1 MRSVAGLK
9 AGVSVDEAQRHLAK
23 SFALAGIESGMTDA
37 RALIGAALRLSR
49 AQLLA
54 QSDRLLEPREIAA
67 IDALAARRM
76 KREPVSRILG
86 RKEFWSLTLD
96 VTPDVLVPRPDTETL
111 IEAALDYVV
120 RGGLRLEPLRILDIG
135 TGTGALMLALLQE
148 LPNARGVATDLS
160 MSALHVAR
168 GNAERL
174 RLASRCSFVTCNLA
188 DGVRGRFDLIVS
200 NPPYIAR
207 GAISSLD
214 PEVRD
219 YDPRLALDGGADGL
233 DAYRAIAASV
243 PPLLAQGGR
252 LIMELGIGQAPPVT
266 SLLEAAKFTVLSVRN
281 DLAGIPRAI
290 SAKIAL
296 SAGHEGT
303 ALPKG

>member
-1 MRSVAGLK
+1 MRTVAGLK
-9 AGVSVDEAQRHLAK
+9 AGISVDEAQRILSK

-86 RKEFWSLTLD
+86 RKEFWSLMLD

-148 LPNARGVATDLS
+148 LPNARGVATDVS
-160 MSALHVAR
+160 VAALHVAR

-174 RLASRCSFVTCNLA
+174 KLASRCSFVACNLA
-188 DGVRGRFDLIVS
+188 DGVQGRFDLIVS

-207 GAISSLD
+207 GAIALLD

-219 YDPRLALDGGADGL
+219 FDPRLALDGGADGL

-243 PPLLAQGGR
+243 PPLLAPGGR
-252 LIMELGIGQAPPVT
+252 LIMELGVGQAPPVT
-266 SLLEAAKFTVLSVRN
+266 ALFEAAKFIVLSVRN
-281 DLAGIPRAI
+281 DLGGIARALI
-290 SAKIAL
+290 AKI
-296 SAGHEGT
+296 GV
-303 ALPKG
+303 

>member
-1 MRSVAGLK
+1 MRTVAGLK
-9 AGVSVDEAQRHLAK
+9 AGISVDEAQRTLSK

-86 RKEFWSLTLD
+86 RKEFWSLMLD

-148 LPNARGVATDLS
+148 LPNARGVATDVS
-160 MSALHVAR
+160 VAALHVAR

-174 RLASRCSFVTCNLA
+174 NLASRCSFVACNLA
-188 DGVRGRFDLIVS
+188 DGVQGRFDLIVS

-207 GAISSLD
+207 GAIALLD

-219 YDPRLALDGGADGL
+219 FDPRLALDGGADGL

-243 PPLLAQGGR
+243 PPLLAPGGR
-252 LIMELGIGQAPPVT
+252 LIMELGVGQAPPVT
-266 SLLEAAKFTVLSVRN
+266 ALFEAAKFIVLSVRN
-281 DLAGIPRAI
+281 DLGGIARALI
-290 SAKIAL
+290 AKI
-296 SAGHEGT
+296 GV
-303 ALPKG
+303 

>member
-1 MRSVAGLK
+1 MRTVAGLK
-9 AGVSVDEAQRHLAK
+9 AGISVDEAQRTLSK
-23 SFALAGIESGMTDA
+23 SFALAGIDSGMTDA

-86 RKEFWSLTLD
+86 RKEFWSLMLD

-148 LPNARGVATDLS
+148 LPNARGVATDVS
-160 MSALHVAR
+160 VAALHVAR

-174 RLASRCSFVTCNLA
+174 KLASRCSFVACNLA
-188 DGVRGRFDLIVS
+188 DGVQGRFDLIVS

-207 GAISSLD
+207 GAIASLD

-219 YDPRLALDGGADGL
+219 FDPRLALDGGADGL

-243 PPLLAQGGR
+243 PPLLAPGGR
-252 LIMELGIGQAPPVT
+252 LIMELGVGQAPPVT
-266 SLLEAAKFTVLSVRN
+266 ALFEAAKFIVLSIRN
-281 DLAGIPRAI
+281 DLGGIARALI
-290 SAKIAL
+290 AKI
-296 SAGHEGT
+296 GV
-303 ALPKG
+303 

>member
-1 MRSVAGLK
+1 MRTVAGLK
-9 AGVSVDEAQRHLAK
+9 AGISVDEAQRILSK

-37 RALIGAALRLSR
+37 RTLIGAALRLSR

-86 RKEFWSLTLD
+86 RKEFWSLMLD

-148 LPNARGVATDLS
+148 LPNARGVATDVS
-160 MSALHVAR
+160 VAALHVAR

-174 RLASRCSFVTCNLA
+174 KLASRCSFVACNLA
-188 DGVRGRFDLIVS
+188 DGVQGRFDLIVS

-207 GAISSLD
+207 GAIALLD

-219 YDPRLALDGGADGL
+219 FDPRLALDGGADGL

-243 PPLLAQGGR
+243 PPLLAPGGR
-252 LIMELGIGQAPPVT
+252 LIMELGVGQAPPVT
-266 SLLEAAKFTVLSVRN
+266 ALFEAAKFIVLSIRN
-281 DLAGIPRAI
+281 DLGGIARALI
-290 SAKIAL
+290 AKI
-296 SAGHEGT
+296 GV
-303 ALPKG
+303 

>member
-1 MRSVAGLK
+1 VRTVAGLK
-9 AGVSVDEAQRHLAK
+9 AGNSVDEAQRILSK

-86 RKEFWSLTLD
+86 RKEFWSLMLD

-148 LPNARGVATDLS
+148 LPNARGVATDVS
-160 MSALHVAR
+160 VAALHVAR

-174 RLASRCSFVTCNLA
+174 KLASRCSFVACNLA
-188 DGVRGRFDLIVS
+188 DGVQGRFDLIVS

-207 GAISSLD
+207 GAIASLD

-219 YDPRLALDGGADGL
+219 FDPRLALDGGADGL

-243 PPLLAQGGR
+243 PPLLAPGGR
-252 LIMELGIGQAPPVT
+252 LIMELGVGQAPPVT
-266 SLLEAAKFTVLSVRN
+266 ALFEATKFIVLSIRN
-281 DLAGIPRAI
+281 DLGGIARALI
-290 SAKIAL
+290 AKI
-296 SAGHEGT
+296 GV
-303 ALPKG
+303 

>member
-1 MRSVAGLK
+1 MRTVAGLK
-9 AGVSVDEAQRHLAK
+9 AGISVDEAQRILSK
-23 SFALAGIESGMTDA
+23 SFALAGIDSGMTDA

-86 RKEFWSLTLD
+86 RKEFWSLMLD

-148 LPNARGVATDLS
+148 LPNARGVATDVS
-160 MSALHVAR
+160 VAALHVAR

-174 RLASRCSFVTCNLA
+174 KLASRCSFVACNLA
-188 DGVRGRFDLIVS
+188 DGVQGRFDLIVS

-207 GAISSLD
+207 GAIALLD

-219 YDPRLALDGGADGL
+219 FDPRLALDGGADGL

-243 PPLLAQGGR
+243 PPLLAPGGR
-252 LIMELGIGQAPPVT
+252 LIMELGVGQAPPVT
-266 SLLEAAKFTVLSVRN
+266 ALFEAAKFIVLSVRN
-281 DLAGIPRAI
+281 DLGGIARALI
-290 SAKIAL
+290 AKI
-296 SAGHEGT
+296 GV
-303 ALPKG
+303 

>member
-1 MRSVAGLK
+1 MRTVAGLK
-9 AGVSVDEAQRHLAK
+9 AGISVDEAQRILSK

-86 RKEFWSLTLD
+86 RKEFWSLMLD

-148 LPNARGVATDLS
+148 LPNARGVATDVS
-160 MSALHVAR
+160 VAALHVAR

-174 RLASRCSFVTCNLA
+174 KLASRCSFVACNLA
-188 DGVRGRFDLIVS
+188 DGVQGRFDLIVS

-207 GAISSLD
+207 GAIALLD

-219 YDPRLALDGGADGL
+219 FDPRLALDGGADGL

-243 PPLLAQGGR
+243 PPLLAPGGR
-252 LIMELGIGQAPPVT
+252 LIMELGVGQAPPVT
-266 SLLEAAKFTVLSVRN
+266 ALFEAAKFIVLSIRN
-281 DLAGIPRAI
+281 DLGGIARALI
-290 SAKIAL
+290 AKI
-296 SAGHEGT
+296 GV
-303 ALPKG
+303 

>member
-1 MRSVAGLK
+1 VRTVAGLK
-9 AGVSVDEAQRHLAK
+9 AGISVDEAQRTLSK
-23 SFALAGIESGMTDA
+23 SFALAGIDSGMTDA

-86 RKEFWSLTLD
+86 RKEFWSLMLD

-148 LPNARGVATDLS
+148 LPNARGVATDVS
-160 MSALHVAR
+160 VAALHVAR

-174 RLASRCSFVTCNLA
+174 KLASRCSFVACNLA
-188 DGVRGRFDLIVS
+188 DGVQGRFDLIVS

-207 GAISSLD
+207 GAIALLD

-219 YDPRLALDGGADGL
+219 FDPRLALDGGADGL

-243 PPLLAQGGR
+243 PPLLAPGGR
-252 LIMELGIGQAPPVT
+252 LIMELGVGQAPPVT
-266 SLLEAAKFTVLSVRN
+266 ALFEAAKFIVLSIRN
-281 DLAGIPRAI
+281 DLGGIARALI
-290 SAKIAL
+290 AKI
-296 SAGHEGT
+296 GV
-303 ALPKG
+303 

>member
-174 RLASRCSFVTCNLA
+174 RLASRCSFVACNLA
-188 DGVRGRFDLIVS
+188 DGVQGRFDLIVS

-266 SLLEAAKFTVLSVRN
+266 SLLEAAKFTVLSIRN

-296 SAGHEGT
+296 SAGHEET

>member
-1 MRSVAGLK
+1 VRTVAGLK
-9 AGVSVDEAQRHLAK
+9 AGISVDEAQRILSK
-23 SFALAGIESGMTDA
+23 SFALAGIDSGMTDA

-86 RKEFWSLTLD
+86 RKEFWSLMLD

-148 LPNARGVATDLS
+148 LPNARGVATDVS
-160 MSALHVAR
+160 VAALHVAR

-174 RLASRCSFVTCNLA
+174 KLASRCSFVACNLA
-188 DGVRGRFDLIVS
+188 DGVQGRFDLIVS

-207 GAISSLD
+207 GAIALLD

-219 YDPRLALDGGADGL
+219 FDPRLALDGGADGL

-243 PPLLAQGGR
+243 PPLLAPGGR
-252 LIMELGIGQAPPVT
+252 LIMELGVGQAPPVT
-266 SLLEAAKFTVLSVRN
+266 ALFEAARFIVLSIRN
-281 DLAGIPRAI
+281 DLGGIARALI
-290 SAKIAL
+290 AKI
-296 SAGHEGT
+296 GV
-303 ALPKG
+303 

>member
-1 MRSVAGLK
+1 VRTVAGLK
-9 AGVSVDEAQRHLAK
+9 AGISVDEAQRILSK
-23 SFALAGIESGMTDA
+23 SFALAGIDSGMTDA

-86 RKEFWSLTLD
+86 RKEFWSLMLD

-148 LPNARGVATDLS
+148 LPNARGVATDVS
-160 MSALHVAR
+160 VAALHVAR

-174 RLASRCSFVTCNLA
+174 KLASRCSFVACNLA
-188 DGVRGRFDLIVS
+188 DGVQGRFDLIVS

-207 GAISSLD
+207 GAIALLD

-219 YDPRLALDGGADGL
+219 FDPRLALDGGADGL

-243 PPLLAQGGR
+243 PPLLAPGGR
-252 LIMELGIGQAPPVT
+252 LIMELGVGQAPPVT
-266 SLLEAAKFTVLSVRN
+266 ALFEATKFIVLSIRN
-281 DLAGIPRAI
+281 DLGGIARALI
-290 SAKIAL
+290 AKI
-296 SAGHEGT
+296 GV
-303 ALPKG
+303 

>member
-1 MRSVAGLK
+1 VRTVAGLK
-9 AGVSVDEAQRHLAK
+9 AGISVDEAQRILSK

-86 RKEFWSLTLD
+86 RKEFWSLMLD

-148 LPNARGVATDLS
+148 LPNARGVATDVS
-160 MSALHVAR
+160 VAALHVAR

-174 RLASRCSFVTCNLA
+174 KLASRCSFVACNLA
-188 DGVRGRFDLIVS
+188 DGVQGRFDLIVS

-207 GAISSLD
+207 GAIASLD

-219 YDPRLALDGGADGL
+219 FDPRLALDGGADGL

-243 PPLLAQGGR
+243 PPLLAPGGR
-252 LIMELGIGQAPPVT
+252 LIMELGVGQAPPVT
-266 SLLEAAKFTVLSVRN
+266 ALFEATKFIVLSIRN
-281 DLAGIPRAI
+281 DLGGIARALI
-290 SAKIAL
+290 AKI
-296 SAGHEGT
+296 GV
-303 ALPKG
+303 

>member
-1 MRSVAGLK
+1 VRSVAGLK

-160 MSALHVAR
+160 ISALHVAR

-174 RLASRCSFVTCNLA
+174 RLASRCSFVACNLA
-188 DGVRGRFDLIVS
+188 DGVQGRFDLIVS

-243 PPLLAQGGR
+243 LPLLAQGGR

>member
-1 MRSVAGLK
+1 MRTVAGLK
-9 AGVSVDEAQRHLAK
+9 AGISVDEAQRILSK
-23 SFALAGIESGMTDA
+23 SFALAGIDSGMTDA

-86 RKEFWSLTLD
+86 RKEFWSLMLD

-148 LPNARGVATDLS
+148 LPNARGVATDVS
-160 MSALHVAR
+160 VAALHVAR

-174 RLASRCSFVTCNLA
+174 KLASRCSFVACNLA
-188 DGVRGRFDLIVS
+188 DGVQGRFDLIVS

-207 GAISSLD
+207 GAIASLD

-219 YDPRLALDGGADGL
+219 FDPRLALDGGADGL

-243 PPLLAQGGR
+243 LPLLAPGGR
-252 LIMELGIGQAPPVT
+252 LIMELGVGQAPPVT
-266 SLLEAAKFTVLSVRN
+266 ALFEAAKFIVLSIRN
-281 DLAGIPRAI
+281 DLGGIARALI
-290 SAKIAL
+290 AKI
-296 SAGHEGT
+296 GV
-303 ALPKG
+303 

>member
-1 MRSVAGLK
+1 VRTVAGLK
-9 AGVSVDEAQRHLAK
+9 AGISVDEAQRTLSK

-86 RKEFWSLTLD
+86 RKEFWSLMLD

-148 LPNARGVATDLS
+148 LPNARGVATDVS
-160 MSALHVAR
+160 VAALHVAR

-174 RLASRCSFVTCNLA
+174 KLASRCSFVACNLA
-188 DGVRGRFDLIVS
+188 DGVQGRFDLIVS

-207 GAISSLD
+207 GAIALLD

-219 YDPRLALDGGADGL
+219 FDPRLALDGGADGL

-243 PPLLAQGGR
+243 PPLLAPGGR
-252 LIMELGIGQAPPVT
+252 LIMELGVGQAPPVT
-266 SLLEAAKFTVLSVRN
+266 ALFEAAKFIVLSVRN
-281 DLAGIPRAI
+281 DLGGIARALI
-290 SAKIAL
+290 AKI
-296 SAGHEGT
+296 GV
-303 ALPKG
+303 

>member
-1 MRSVAGLK
+1 MRTVAGLK
-9 AGVSVDEAQRHLAK
+9 AGISVDEAQRTLSK
-23 SFALAGIESGMTDA
+23 SFALAGIDSGMTDA

-86 RKEFWSLTLD
+86 RKEFWSLMLD

-148 LPNARGVATDLS
+148 LPNARGVATDVS
-160 MSALHVAR
+160 VAALHVAR

-174 RLASRCSFVTCNLA
+174 KLASRCSFVACNLA
-188 DGVRGRFDLIVS
+188 DGVQGRFDLIVS

-207 GAISSLD
+207 GAIALLD

-219 YDPRLALDGGADGL
+219 FDPRLALDGGADGL

-243 PPLLAQGGR
+243 PPLLAPGGR
-252 LIMELGIGQAPPVT
+252 LIMELGVGQAPPVT
-266 SLLEAAKFTVLSVRN
+266 ALFEAAKFIVLSVRN
-281 DLAGIPRAI
+281 DLGGIARALI
-290 SAKIAL
+290 AKI
-296 SAGHEGT
+296 GV
-303 ALPKG
+303 

>member
-1 MRSVAGLK
+1 MK
-9 AGVSVDEAQRHLAK
+9 AGVSVDEAQRILSK

-174 RLASRCSFVTCNLA
+174 RLASRCSFVACNLA
-188 DGVRGRFDLIVS
+188 DGVQSRFDLIVP

-266 SLLEAAKFTVLSVRN
+266 SLLEAAKFTVLSIRN

>member
-1 MRSVAGLK
+1 MRTVAGLK
-9 AGVSVDEAQRHLAK
+9 AGGSVDEAQRHLAK
-23 SFALAGIESGMTDA
+23 SFALAGIESGLTDA

-86 RKEFWSLTLD
+86 RKEFWSLMLD

-120 RGGLRLEPLRILDIG
+120 RGGLRLEQLRILDIG

-148 LPNARGVATDLS
+148 LPNARGVATDVS
-160 MSALHVAR
+160 AAALHVAR

-174 RLASRCSFVTCNLA
+174 KLASRCSFVACNLA
-188 DGVRGRFDLIVS
+188 DGVQGRFDLIVS

-207 GAISSLD
+207 GAIASLD

-233 DAYRAIAASV
+233 DAYRAIAATV
-243 PPLLAQGGR
+243 PPLLAPGGR
-252 LIMELGIGQAPPVT
+252 LIVELGFGQAAPVT
-266 SLLEAAKFTVLSVRN
+266 ALFEASTFTVLSIRD
-281 DLAGIPRAI
+281 DLGGIPRALI
-290 SAKIAL
+290 AKTTL
-296 SAGHEGT
+296 VG
-303 ALPKG
+303 PP

>member
-1 MRSVAGLK
+1 VRTVAGLK
-9 AGVSVDEAQRHLAK
+9 AGISVDEAQRILSK

-86 RKEFWSLTLD
+86 RKEFWSLMLD

-148 LPNARGVATDLS
+148 LPNARGVATDVS
-160 MSALHVAR
+160 VAALHVAR

-174 RLASRCSFVTCNLA
+174 KLASRCSFVACNLA
-188 DGVRGRFDLIVS
+188 DGVQGRFDLIVS

-207 GAISSLD
+207 GAIALLD

-219 YDPRLALDGGADGL
+219 FDPRLALDGGADGL

-243 PPLLAQGGR
+243 PPLLAPGGR
-252 LIMELGIGQAPPVT
+252 LIMELGVGQAPPVT
-266 SLLEAAKFTVLSVRN
+266 ALFEATKFIVLSIRN
-281 DLAGIPRAI
+281 DLGGIARALI
-290 SAKIAL
+290 AKI
-296 SAGHEGT
+296 GV
-303 ALPKG
+303 